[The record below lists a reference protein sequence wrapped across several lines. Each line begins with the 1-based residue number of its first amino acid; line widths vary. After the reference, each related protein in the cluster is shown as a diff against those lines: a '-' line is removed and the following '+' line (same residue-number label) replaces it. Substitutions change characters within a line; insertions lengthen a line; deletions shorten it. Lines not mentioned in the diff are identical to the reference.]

1 MGAAVW
7 WTLDDYW
14 TQRPGVKIEHFGLFT
29 PNGNP
34 RPAGIQ
40 AADLFSGGAGQGA
53 RQKIVSNAV
62 GEPRQPAVQG
72 LRFLGYLA
80 YALIV
85 SLAIPAIILL
95 LLLVRPPRRWVRVT

>member
-1 MGAAVW
+1 
-7 WTLDDYW
+7 
-14 TQRPGVKIEHFGLFT
+14 VKIEHFGLFT
-29 PNGNP
+29 PDGDP
-34 RPAGIQ
+34 RLAGVQ

-62 GEPRQPAVQG
+62 GEPRLPAVQG

-80 YALIV
+80 YALAV

-95 LLLVRPPRRWVRVT
+95 VLLTRGPRKVSVR